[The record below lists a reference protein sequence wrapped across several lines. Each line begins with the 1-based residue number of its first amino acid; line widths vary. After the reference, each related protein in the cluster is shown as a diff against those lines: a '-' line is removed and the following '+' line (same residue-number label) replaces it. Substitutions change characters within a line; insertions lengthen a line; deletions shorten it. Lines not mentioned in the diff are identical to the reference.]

1 MILNIHDMRKLFS
14 DFGTT
19 QLSARAFEDNT
30 VQKSDCEF
38 SNDLAEYMTGSLQ
51 ESQGIYVSKFRYN

>member
-1 MILNIHDMRKLFS
+1 MRKLFS